1 MQKLQKQKKP
11 PCGVEPQG
19 GLCAGRIASAVV
31 LCLLVLLVVLLILLI
46 LLILLLALLL
56 LLLVVLL
63 ILLVLSILEILVH
76 DDTSVNK
83 LHCMHEYY
91 SAKKQRIYTYFL
103 DLKRGIL
110 PCIFRPADIYL
121 WKYHRREPQYEK
133 ASIKIS

>member
-11 PCGVEPQG
+11 PRGVEPQG
-19 GLCAGRIASAVV
+19 GLCAERIASAVV
-31 LCLLVLLVVLLILLI
+31 LCLLVLLVVLLILL
-46 LLILLLALLL
+46 LALLL
-56 LLLVVLL
+56 LLLIVLL

-76 DDTSVNK
+76 NDTSVNK

>member
-1 MQKLQKQKKP
+1 MPQLQKLQKQKKP

-19 GLCAGRIASAVV
+19 GLCAERIASAVV
-31 LCLLVLLVVLLILLI
+31 LCLLVLLVVLLILL
-46 LLILLLALLL
+46 
-56 LLLVVLL
+56 
-63 ILLVLSILEILVH
+63 VLSILEILVH
-76 DDTSVNK
+76 NDTSVNK

>member
-19 GLCAGRIASAVV
+19 GLCAERIASAVV
-31 LCLLVLLVVLLILLI
+31 LCLLVLLVVLLILLV
-46 LLILLLALLL
+46 LLLALLL
-56 LLLVVLL
+56 LLLIVLL

-91 SAKKQRIYTYFL
+91 SARRQKIYAYF
-103 DLKRGIL
+103 
-110 PCIFRPADIYL
+110 
-121 WKYHRREPQYEK
+121 
-133 ASIKIS
+133 KI

>member
-1 MQKLQKQKKP
+1 MPQLQKKP

-19 GLCAGRIASAVV
+19 GLCAERIASAVV
-31 LCLLVLLVVLLILLI
+31 LCLLVLLVVLLVV

-91 SAKKQRIYTYFL
+91 SAKKQRIYTYSL

>member
-1 MQKLQKQKKP
+1 MQKKP

-31 LCLLVLLVVLLILLI
+31 LCLLVLLVVLLVV

-91 SAKKQRIYTYFL
+91 SAKKQRIYTYFH

>member
-19 GLCAGRIASAVV
+19 GLCAERIASAVV
-31 LCLLVLLVVLLILLI
+31 LCLLVLLVVLLV
-46 LLILLLALLL
+46 LLLALLL
-56 LLLVVLL
+56 LLLIVLL

>member
-1 MQKLQKQKKP
+1 MPQLQKLQKQKKP

-19 GLCAGRIASAVV
+19 GLCAERITSAVV
-31 LCLLVLLVVLLILLI
+31 LCLLVLLVVLLILL
-46 LLILLLALLL
+46 LLI
-56 LLLVVLL
+56 VLL

-76 DDTSVNK
+76 NDTSVNK

>member
-19 GLCAGRIASAVV
+19 GLCAERIASAVV
-31 LCLLVLLVVLLILLI
+31 LCLLVLLVVLLILL
-46 LLILLLALLL
+46 LALLL
-56 LLLVVLL
+56 LLLIVLL